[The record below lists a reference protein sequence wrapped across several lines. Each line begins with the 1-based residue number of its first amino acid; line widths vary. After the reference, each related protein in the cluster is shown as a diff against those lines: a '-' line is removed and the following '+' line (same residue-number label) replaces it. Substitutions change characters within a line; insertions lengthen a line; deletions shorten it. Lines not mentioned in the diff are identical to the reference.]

1 MESSQFTET
10 ESRRVVSRGWGEGNR
25 KLVFNGDGVSV
36 GEGIRVPKLVGR
48 NCYTITRAHVVP
60 QKCTLKMVN
69 YVYVS
74 PQLKPQIHKNQ
85 KAGYQS
91 FLFCLFV
98 FFTDVCYRDHLWR
111 K

>member
-1 MESSQFTET
+1 M
-10 ESRRVVSRGWGEGNR
+10 
-25 KLVFNGDGVSV
+25 FNGDGVSV

-48 NCYTITRAHVVP
+48 NCYTIMRAHVMP
-60 QKCTLKMVN
+60 WKCTLKMVN
-69 YVYVS
+69 FVYGS

-91 FLFCLFV
+91 FFFFFFFF
-98 FFTDVCYRDHLWR
+98 FFTDLCYWDHLWR

>member
-1 MESSQFTET
+1 M
-10 ESRRVVSRGWGEGNR
+10 
-25 KLVFNGDGVSV
+25 FNGDGVSV

-85 KAGYQS
+85 KAGSQS
-91 FLFCLFV
+91 FF
-98 FFTDVCYRDHLWR
+98 YRCVLQGPSLEEISYNNPVPAFKPWAP
-111 K
+111 

>member
-1 MESSQFTET
+1 M
-10 ESRRVVSRGWGEGNR
+10 
-25 KLVFNGDGVSV
+25 FNGDGVSV
-36 GEGIRVPKLVGR
+36 GEGVTVPKLVGR
-48 NCYTITRAHVVP
+48 NCYTIMRAHVMP

-69 YVYVS
+69 FVYGS

-91 FLFCLFV
+91 FLFCLF
-98 FFTDVCYRDHLWR
+98 FFFFFIDLCYRDHLWR